1 MSGITLL
8 TDGSKYSKPLKQA
21 LKRGGDE
28 VVLLSDPE
36 QGESA
41 GSNKKPEIK
50 TDGDHAITWNKRSP
64 LSARNSVLTVMNSLG
79 AVDRAVLIYQ
89 AGDYSKTFH
98 ETSSAVYDL
107 QIDRWIK
114 GYGYLLKE
122 IIQLFLKQ
130 QHGDI
135 VMILDTEGMKVMTPL
150 ESAIFSF
157 LKSLF
162 KNLSVLYQNEA
173 MKMYCFEADTSRTDD
188 FLDFFQKTIND
199 SKYSAG
205 KIHHF
210 SDKKSLFNFSK
221 N

>member
-8 TDGSKYSKPLKQA
+8 TDGSKYSKPIKQLLKHS
-21 LKRGGDE
+21 GDE
-28 VVLLSDPE
+28 IVLLSEPDS
-36 QGESA
+36 GEPA
-41 GSNKKPEIK
+41 GSDRTPEKKI
-50 TDGDHAITWNKRSP
+50 DGGHSIVWNKRSP
-64 LSARNSVLTVMNSLG
+64 LSARNAVLSVMNSLG

-89 AGDYSKTFH
+89 AGDYTKTFH

-135 VMILDTEGMKVMTPL
+135 VMVLDTDGIKVMTPL

-173 MKMYCFEADTSRTDD
+173 LKMYCFEADTSRTDD
-188 FLDFFQKTIND
+188 FLDFFKKTIGE